1 MLLEKVS
8 NRLAIFA
15 LIMATQYA
23 LCSNKECHMRL
34 KCLRYF
40 LFKSELHDATD
51 DVQEFWPDDEGNC
64 EHFLAFPHERDE
76 DMDNTDEGDE

>member
-15 LIMATQYA
+15 LIMATEYA

-51 DVQEFWPDDEGNC
+51 EVCDFEPDDEGEC
-64 EHFLAFPHERDE
+64 EHFIPFLQEDE
-76 DMDNTDEGDE
+76 MDNTGDGDL

>member
-1 MLLEKVS
+1 
-8 NRLAIFA
+8 
-15 LIMATQYA
+15 MATQYA

-51 DVQEFWPDDEGNC
+51 EVCDFEPDDEGEC
-64 EHFLAFPHERDE
+64 EHFIPFLQEDE
-76 DMDNTDEGDE
+76 MDNTGDGDL